1 MPGVG
6 PECGKKS
13 GSLGGGER
21 AGDQLQTK
29 IFVAGVIQEV
39 KARLLARAAKG
50 GLWEDVGTC
59 KSWSYL
65 DRKIFRL

>member
-1 MPGVG
+1 MW
-6 PECGKKS
+6 EKS

-50 GLWEDVGTC
+50 GLWEDVVTC